1 MVKMIG
7 YELKYVPFALF
18 FLKILTTV
26 LRKLLCSLAQLN
38 LIHHGI

>member
-1 MVKMIG
+1 MAKMTG
-7 YELKYVPFALF
+7 YELRYVPFTLF

-38 LIHHGI
+38 LIHHEI